1 MIRNIIFDMGGVIIT
16 INYQQAVVRFKA
28 LGLKDADRQLDPY
41 EQQGIFGDLE
51 SGKINTAEFQSELSR
66 QVGRELT
73 YDECSYAWLG
83 FVQDVPVKKLKT
95 LEKLRHDGYRVILLS
110 NTNPFVSDWVESNCF
125 SSERKPLGNYFDA
138 EYKSFEQHLMK
149 PDKMFF
155 RRILT
160 QENVLPSETLF
171 VDDSPRNVAAASEL
185 GFKTFCPKNGEDW
198 TENIYTYLNPQ
209 KI

>member
-1 MIRNIIFDMGGVIIT
+1 M
-16 INYQQAVVRFKA
+16 
-28 LGLKDADRQLDPY
+28 
-41 EQQGIFGDLE
+41 
-51 SGKINTAEFQSELSR
+51 
-66 QVGRELT
+66 
-73 YDECSYAWLG
+73 
-83 FVQDVPVKKLKT
+83 
-95 LEKLRHDGYRVILLS
+95 
-110 NTNPFVSDWVESNCF
+110 SDWVESNCF

-149 PDKMFF
+149 PDEMFF
-155 RRILT
+155 RRVLT